1 MKLVLTTMER
11 KIEIKEKAFEEEARL
26 YSEKITQLEKDI
38 SKKTFEFN
46 SLLEKMELAQRTAQ
60 LNMKDKEKRFLED
73 KTTYLK
79 KIEILSQ

>member
-60 LNMKDKEKRFLED
+60 LNMKDKQKRFLED